1 MSVIEFPRRPVR
13 PIPEARPEPKRTLPP
28 WQDFAIVGVCFALV
42 VIAQWV
48 LL

>member
-13 PIPEARPEPKRTLPP
+13 PIPAPAKPERTLPP
-28 WQDFAIVGVCFALV
+28 WQDFAIVVACFALV
-42 VIAQWV
+42 VIAERV

>member
-13 PIPEARPEPKRTLPP
+13 PIPAEPKRTLPP

-42 VIAQWV
+42 VIAQSI

>member
-13 PIPEARPEPKRTLPP
+13 PGPAPAEPKRTLPP

-42 VIAQWV
+42 VIAERV